1 MSCKTSRVL
10 CFLTPLLFECLD
22 YEREAV
28 SDWVANLSEE
38 DMRGMGIDELTT
50 QVMAKFYI
58 APLEI
63 AG

>member
-1 MSCKTSRVL
+1 MSCKISRVL
-10 CFLTPLLFECLD
+10 WFLTPLLFESLD
-22 YEREAV
+22 YEREGV

-38 DMRGMGIDELTT
+38 DMRGMGIDELTP